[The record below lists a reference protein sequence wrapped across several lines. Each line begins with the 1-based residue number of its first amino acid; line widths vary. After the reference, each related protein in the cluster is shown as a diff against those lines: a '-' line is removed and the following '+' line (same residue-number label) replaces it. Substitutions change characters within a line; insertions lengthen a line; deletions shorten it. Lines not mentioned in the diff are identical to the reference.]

1 MLEASGLHRSPR
13 MQVISPQEG
22 KGSTMFYV
30 KANSPCV
37 SEWEVIARKLLALSV
52 LGAFPNILKLG

>member
-1 MLEASGLHRSPR
+1 MLEASGLHHSPR
-13 MQVISPQEG
+13 MQVISSQQS
-22 KGSTMFYV
+22 KDSTVFYV
-30 KANSPCV
+30 KANSPWV